1 MESPT
6 TRNLFFVVAKRPT
19 IVWTRSVFTHWCG
32 RRDSNSYGRPHEPKS
47 CVSANFTTPAYF
59 GGYRPTPA
67 VVAFKVIRVI
77 PHRSDT
83 VLKVRLT
90 QKDLLWC
97 IFGYRRHCIAKTSGR
112 GYPHNNKRLTAGSP
126 SRARTCD
133 TRINSPSLYQ
143 LSYEGIFM

>member
-1 MESPT
+1 MNRSPQACKASALPDELRAQIAT
-6 TRNLFFVVAKRPT
+6 YLCTDGVANHPHTSYFFISSSCYVSVELFSDFFAMLEKPT
-19 IVWTRSVFTHWCG
+19 NQWCG
-32 RRDSNSYGRPHEPKS
+32 RRDLNSYACAHEPKS

-90 QKDLLWC
+90 QKDLLWL
-97 IFGYRRHCIAKTSGR
+97 IFTRNYIAKTSVV
-112 GYPHNNKRLTAGSP
+112 H
-126 SRARTCD
+126 
-133 TRINSPSLYQ
+133 I
-143 LSYEGIFM
+143 